1 MTECDYNLLDEEW
14 IPVLLTDGGVEKVG
28 ILKAFERAYDIEDL
42 ACELPTQKI
51 AIQRV
56 LLAICY
62 RVVSL
67 EDEEDW
73 GDLWRAGLPM
83 EAIRVYLEKWR
94 DRFYLFGGRHPFMQ
108 APDLRTPKGAVSGL
122 ERIVADVPNGE
133 RQLFTTRHGRALKR
147 ITPAEAAVWVIHTQ
161 AYDPAGIRSGAVGD
175 DGMKKGKG
183 YSIGPAWCGQ
193 TGAVWLRGDN
203 LRETLMLN
211 LVVAD
216 TVCLQ
221 GPSPQS
227 DEAACTWES
236 EAVETAVRRD
246 YSRDGKPDP
255 NGIGIPRLL
264 TWHSRRMRLHGDR
277 DGVTGVVLA
286 QGDKLGPQ
294 NMQRFE
300 PMSLWRYSQPQS
312 KKFKEH
318 VYMPAKHEPGR
329 AFWRN
334 LPSTLPVTEK
344 IPGFDKQE
352 QQKFQ
357 QSATLLFQT
366 HLKTLELDFPARI
379 RLEAVGMTYD
389 DENES
394 CVKDLYHDQM
404 TLAKVLLEEE
414 GKALAYSV
422 KQQVLTVE
430 EVAKAVGIL
439 GANLS
444 RAAGESGDGAGEG
457 AQKRAKERF
466 FAQIDDPFRSWLAS
480 LDGNSD
486 VENKQREWTE
496 TARRIAKQVA
506 GELIASAPRSA
517 TTGRNTGKTYM
528 SSGIAENFF
537 NKELNKTLPPTNS
550 MKGENK

>member
-108 APDLRTPKGAVSGL
+108 APDLRTPKDAVSGL
-122 ERIVADVPNGE
+122 EKIVADVPNGE
-133 RQLFTTRHGRALKR
+133 QLFTTRHGRALSR

-193 TGAVWLRGDN
+193 TGAVWLRGGN
-203 LRETLMLN
+203 LEETLMLN
-211 LVVAD
+211 LVPAD
-216 TVCLQ
+216 VGYLQ

-246 YSRDGKPDP
+246 YSREGNPAP

>member
-28 ILKAFERAYDIEDL
+28 ILGAFERANDIEDL

-62 RVVSL
+62 RAVSL

-73 GDLWRAGLPM
+73 KNLWHAGLPTDQ
-83 EAIRVYLEKWR
+83 IRAYLEKWR

-108 APDLRTPKGAVSGL
+108 APDLRTPKDAVSGL
-122 ERIVADVPNGE
+122 EKIVADVPNGE
-133 RQLFTTRHGRALKR
+133 QLFTTRHGRALSR

-161 AYDPAGIRSGAVGD
+161 AYDPSGIRSGAVGD
-175 DGMKKGKG
+175 DEAKNGKG
-183 YSIGPAWCGQ
+183 YPIGPAWCGQ
-193 TGAVWLRGDN
+193 TGAVWLRGGN
-203 LRETLMLN
+203 LEETLMLN
-211 LVVAD
+211 LVPAD
-216 TVCLQ
+216 TGYLR

-236 EAVETAVRRD
+236 DAVETAVRRD

-264 TWHSRRMRLHGDR
+264 TWHSRRMRLYGDR

-286 QGDKLGPQ
+286 QGDKLEPQ

-352 QQKFQ
+352 QLKFQ
-357 QSATLLFQT
+357 QSATLLFHADLDT
-366 HLKTLELDFPARI
+366 SDLERFPVRI
-379 RLEAVGMTYD
+379 RLEAVGMTYGAQ
-389 DENES
+389 EAVTE
-394 CVKDLYHDQM
+394 DLYHDQM

-414 GKALAYSV
+414 RKELAYLV
-422 KQQVLTVE
+422 KQQVLAVE
-430 EVAKAVGIL
+430 EVAKAVGFL

-457 AQKRAKERF
+457 AQKRAKESF
-466 FAQIDDPFRSWLAS
+466 FALIDDPFRSWLAL

-486 VENKQREWTE
+486 VEGKEREWIE
-496 TARRIAKQVA
+496 TARRIAKQLS
-506 GELIASAPRSA
+506 LIH
-517 TTGRNTGKTYM
+517 
-528 SSGIAENFF
+528 I
-537 NKELNKTLPPTNS
+537 
-550 MKGENK
+550 

>member
-28 ILKAFERAYDIEDL
+28 ILGAFERAYDIEDL

-62 RVVSL
+62 RVAPL

-73 GDLWRAGLPM
+73 KNLWRAGLPTD
-83 EAIRVYLEKWR
+83 AIRAYLEKWR

-108 APDLRTPKGAVSGL
+108 APDLRTPKDAVSGL
-122 ERIVADVPNGE
+122 EKIVADVPNGE
-133 RQLFTTRHGRALKR
+133 QLFTTRHRQALKR
-147 ITPAEAAVWVIHTQ
+147 ITPSEAAAWVIHTQ
-161 AYDPAGIRSGAVGD
+161 AYDPSGIRSGAVGD
-175 DGMKKGKG
+175 VDAKNGKG
-183 YSIGPAWCGQ
+183 YPIGPAWCGQ
-193 TGAVWLRGDN
+193 TGAVWLRGGN
-203 LRETLMLN
+203 LEETLMLN
-211 LVVAD
+211 LVPAD
-216 TVCLQ
+216 TGYLR

-236 EAVETAVRRD
+236 EVVETAVRRD
-246 YSRDGKPDP
+246 YSREGKPAP

-318 VYMPAKHEPGR
+318 IYMPAKHEPGR

-357 QSATLLFQT
+357 QSATLLFQAGLDT
-366 HLKTLELDFPARI
+366 SELERFPVRI
-379 RLEAVGMTYD
+379 RLEAVGMTYGAQ
-389 DENES
+389 EAVIE
-394 CVKDLYHDQM
+394 DLYHDQM

-414 GKALAYSV
+414 RKELAYSV
-422 KQQVLTVE
+422 KQQVLAVE

-457 AQKRAKERF
+457 AQKRAKESF
-466 FAQIDDPFRSWLAS
+466 FALIDDPFRSWLAS

-486 VENKQREWTE
+486 VDDKQREWTE
-496 TARRIAKQVA
+496 TARRVAKQVA
-506 GELIASAPRSA
+506 GELVASSPRSA
-517 TTGRNTGKTYM
+517 IMGRDTGMTYM

-537 NKELNKTLPPTNS
+537 NKALNKILPPINS
-550 MKGENK
+550 AKGESK

>member
-28 ILKAFERAYDIEDL
+28 ILGAFERANDIEDL

-62 RVVSL
+62 RAVSL

-73 GDLWRAGLPM
+73 KNLWHAGLPTDQ
-83 EAIRVYLEKWR
+83 IRAYLEKWR

-108 APDLRTPKGAVSGL
+108 APDLRTPKDAVSGL
-122 ERIVADVPNGE
+122 EKIVADVPNGE
-133 RQLFTTRHGRALKR
+133 QLFTTRHGRALSR
-147 ITPAEAAVWVIHTQ
+147 ITPAEAAAWVIHTQ
-161 AYDPAGIRSGAVGD
+161 AYDPSGIRSGAVGD
-175 DGMKKGKG
+175 DEAKNGKG
-183 YSIGPAWCGQ
+183 YPIGPAWCGQ
-193 TGAVWLRGDN
+193 TGAVWLRGGN
-203 LRETLMLN
+203 LEETLMLN
-211 LVVAD
+211 LVPAD
-216 TVCLQ
+216 TGYLR

-236 EAVETAVRRD
+236 DAVETAVRRD

-264 TWHSRRMRLHGDR
+264 TWHSRRMRLYGDR

-286 QGDKLGPQ
+286 QGDKLEPQ

-550 MKGENK
+550 TKGENK

>member
-28 ILKAFERAYDIEDL
+28 ILGAFERAHDIEDL

-62 RVVSL
+62 RVVPL
-67 EDEEDW
+67 ANKKNW
-73 GDLWRAGLPM
+73 KNLRRAGLPVD
-83 EAIRVYLEKWR
+83 AIRAYLEKWR
-94 DRFYLFGGRHPFMQ
+94 DRFYLFGGRYPFMQ

-122 ERIVADVPNGE
+122 EKIVADVPNGE
-133 RQLFTTRHGRALKR
+133 RLFATRHGRALKR

-161 AYDPAGIRSGAVGD
+161 AYDPSGTRSGAVGD
-175 DGMKKGKG
+175 DEMKEGKG
-183 YSIGPAWCGQ
+183 YPIGPAWCGQ
-193 TGAVWLRGDN
+193 TGTVWLRGDN

-221 GPSPQS
+221 GPSSQS

-236 EAVETAVRRD
+236 DAVETAARRD
-246 YSRDGKPDP
+246 YSREGNPDP

-300 PMSLWRYSQPQS
+300 PMSLWRYSDSQS

-334 LPSTLPVTEK
+334 LPSTLPVNEK
-344 IPGFDKQE
+344 IPGFDKRE

-366 HLKTLELDFPARI
+366 HLKTLELDVPARI

-389 DENES
+389 DKNES
-394 CVKDLYHDQM
+394 YVKDLYHDQM

-414 GKALAYSV
+414 GKALAYLV
-422 KQQVLTVE
+422 TKQVDNVE
-430 EVAKAVGIL
+430 EVAKAIGFL

-457 AQKRAKERF
+457 AQKRAKESF
-466 FAQIDDPFRSWLAS
+466 FALIDDPFRSWLAS

-486 VENKQREWTE
+486 VDDKQREWTE
-496 TARRIAKQVA
+496 TARRIAKQLA
-506 GELIASAPRSA
+506 GELVASAPRSA
-517 TTGRNTGKTYM
+517 IAGRDTGMTYM

-537 NKELNKTLPPTNS
+537 NKALNKTLPPTNS

>member
-1 MTECDYNLLDEEW
+1 
-14 IPVLLTDGGVEKVG
+14 
-28 ILKAFERAYDIEDL
+28 
-42 ACELPTQKI
+42 
-51 AIQRV
+51 
-56 LLAICY
+56 
-62 RVVSL
+62 
-67 EDEEDW
+67 
-73 GDLWRAGLPM
+73 
-83 EAIRVYLEKWR
+83 
-94 DRFYLFGGRHPFMQ
+94 
-108 APDLRTPKGAVSGL
+108 
-122 ERIVADVPNGE
+122 
-133 RQLFTTRHGRALKR
+133 
-147 ITPAEAAVWVIHTQ
+147 
-161 AYDPAGIRSGAVGD
+161 
-175 DGMKKGKG
+175 
-183 YSIGPAWCGQ
+183 
-193 TGAVWLRGDN
+193 
-203 LRETLMLN
+203 MLN

-221 GPSPQS
+221 GPSSQS

-236 EAVETAVRRD
+236 EAVETAMRRD
-246 YSRDGKPDP
+246 YSREGNPDP
-255 NGIGIPRLL
+255 NGIGIPLLL

-344 IPGFDKQE
+344 IPGFDKSE

-379 RLEAVGMTYD
+379 RLEAVGMTYG
-389 DENES
+389 EREAS
-394 CVKDLYHDQM
+394 IKDLYHDQM

-414 GKALAYSV
+414 GKALAYLV
-422 KQQVLTVE
+422 TKQVYKVE
-430 EVAKAVGIL
+430 EVAKAIGIL
-439 GANLS
+439 GADLS

-486 VENKQREWTE
+486 VEDKQREWAE
-496 TARRIAKQVA
+496 TARRVAKQVA
-506 GELIASAPRSA
+506 GELVASAPRSA
-517 TTGRNTGKTYM
+517 ITGRDTGMTYM

-537 NKELNKTLPPTNS
+537 NKALNKTLPPTNS
-550 MKGENK
+550 TKGENK

>member
-28 ILKAFERAYDIEDL
+28 ILGAFERAYDIEDL

-62 RVVSL
+62 RVAPL

-73 GDLWRAGLPM
+73 KNLWRAGLPTD
-83 EAIRVYLEKWR
+83 AIRAYLEKWR

-108 APDLRTPKGAVSGL
+108 APDLRTPKDAVSGL
-122 ERIVADVPNGE
+122 EKIVADVPNGE
-133 RQLFTTRHGRALKR
+133 QLFTIRHGQALKR
-147 ITPAEAAVWVIHTQ
+147 ITPSEAAAWVIHTQ
-161 AYDPAGIRSGAVGD
+161 AYDPSGIRSGAVGD
-175 DGMKKGKG
+175 VDAKNGKG
-183 YSIGPAWCGQ
+183 YPIGPAWCGQ
-193 TGAVWLRGDN
+193 AGAVWLRGGN
-203 LRETLMLN
+203 LEETLMLN
-211 LVVAD
+211 LVPAD
-216 TVCLQ
+216 TGYLR

-236 EAVETAVRRD
+236 EVVETAVRRD
-246 YSRDGKPDP
+246 YSREGKPAP

-300 PMSLWRYSQPQS
+300 LMSLWRYSQPQS

-352 QQKFQ
+352 KQKFQ
-357 QSATLLFQT
+357 QSATLLFQAGLDT
-366 HLKTLELDFPARI
+366 SELERFPVRI
-379 RLEAVGMTYD
+379 RLEAVGMTYGAQ
-389 DENES
+389 EAVTE
-394 CVKDLYHDQM
+394 DLYHDQM

-414 GKALAYSV
+414 SKELAYSV
-422 KQQVLTVE
+422 KQQVLAVE

-457 AQKRAKERF
+457 AQKRAKESF
-466 FAQIDDPFRSWLAS
+466 WLAS

-486 VENKQREWTE
+486 VDDKQREWAE
-496 TARRIAKQVA
+496 TARKIAKQVA
-506 GELIASAPRSA
+506 GELVASAPRSA
-517 TTGRNTGKTYM
+517 ITGRDTGMTYM

-537 NKELNKTLPPTNS
+537 NKALNKTLPPTNS
-550 MKGENK
+550 TKGENK

>member
-28 ILKAFERAYDIEDL
+28 ILGAFERAYDIEDL

-62 RVVSL
+62 RVVPL
-67 EDEEDW
+67 ANKKDW
-73 GDLWRAGLPM
+73 KKLRRAGLSM
-83 EAIRVYLEKWR
+83 EAIRAYLEKWR
-94 DRFYLFGGRHPFMQ
+94 DRFYLFGGRYPFMQ
-108 APDLRTPKGAVSGL
+108 APDLRTPKGVVSGL
-122 ERIVADVPNGE
+122 EKIIADVPNGE
-133 RQLFTTRHGRALKR
+133 QLFTTRHGWALKR

-161 AYDPAGIRSGAVGD
+161 AYDPSGIRSGAVGD
-175 DGMKKGKG
+175 DGMKDGKG

-193 TGAVWLRGDN
+193 TGTVWLRGDN
-203 LRETLMLN
+203 LEETLMLN

-236 EAVETAVRRD
+236 EAVETAMRRD
-246 YSRDGKPDP
+246 YSREGKPAP

-318 VYMPAKHEPGR
+318 IYMPAKHEPGR

-344 IPGFDKQE
+344 IPGFDKSE

-379 RLEAVGMTYD
+379 RLEAVGMTYG
-389 DENES
+389 EREAS
-394 CVKDLYHDQM
+394 IKDLYHDQM

-414 GKALAYSV
+414 GKALAYLV
-422 KQQVLTVE
+422 TKQVYKVE
-430 EVAKAVGIL
+430 EVAKAIGIL

-444 RAAGESGDGAGEG
+444 RAAGESGKEAGKGAE
-457 AQKRAKERF
+457 KRAKESF
-466 FAQIDDPFRSWLAS
+466 FALIDDPFRSWLAS

-486 VENKQREWTE
+486 VEDKEREWIE
-496 TARRIAKQVA
+496 TARRIAKQIA

-517 TTGRNTGKTYM
+517 ITGRDTGKTYM

-550 MKGENK
+550 TKGENK

>member
-203 LRETLMLN
+203 LEETLMLN

-318 VYMPAKHEPGR
+318 IYMPAKHEPGR

-344 IPGFDKQE
+344 IPGFDKSE

-357 QSATLLFQT
+357 QSATLLFQAY
-366 HLKTLELDFPARI
+366 LKTLELDFPARI
-379 RLEAVGMTYD
+379 RLEAVGMTYG
-389 DENES
+389 EREAS
-394 CVKDLYHDQM
+394 IKDLYHDQM

>member
-28 ILKAFERAYDIEDL
+28 ILGAFERAYDIEDL

-62 RVVSL
+62 RVVPL
-67 EDEEDW
+67 ANKKDW
-73 GDLWRAGLPM
+73 KKLRRAGLPM
-83 EAIRVYLEKWR
+83 EAIRAYLEKWR
-94 DRFYLFGGRHPFMQ
+94 DRFYLFGGRYPFMQ

-122 ERIVADVPNGE
+122 EKIIADVPNGE
-133 RQLFTTRHGRALKR
+133 QLFTTRHGRALKR

-161 AYDPAGIRSGAVGD
+161 AYDPSGIRSGAVGD
-175 DGMKKGKG
+175 DGMKDGKG

-193 TGAVWLRGDN
+193 TGTVWLRGDN
-203 LRETLMLN
+203 LEETLMLN

-236 EAVETAVRRD
+236 EAVETAMRRD
-246 YSRDGKPDP
+246 YSREGKPAP

-318 VYMPAKHEPGR
+318 IYMPAKHEPGR

-344 IPGFDKQE
+344 IPGFDKSE

-357 QSATLLFQT
+357 QSATLLFQAY
-366 HLKTLELDFPARI
+366 LKTLELDFPARI
-379 RLEAVGMTYD
+379 RLEAVGMTYG
-389 DENES
+389 EKEAS
-394 CVKDLYHDQM
+394 IKDLYHDQM

-414 GKALAYSV
+414 GKALAYLV
-422 KQQVLTVE
+422 TKQVYKLE
-430 EVAKAVGIL
+430 EVAKAIGIL

-444 RAAGESGDGAGEG
+444 WAAGESGKEAGKGAE
-457 AQKRAKERF
+457 KRAKESF
-466 FAQIDDPFRSWLAS
+466 FALIDDPFRSWLAS

-486 VENKQREWTE
+486 VDDKQREWIE
-496 TARRIAKQVA
+496 TARRIAKQIA

-517 TTGRNTGKTYM
+517 ITGRDTGKTYM

-550 MKGENK
+550 TKGENK

>member
-14 IPVLLTDGGVEKVG
+14 IPVLLMDGSVEKVG
-28 ILKAFERAYDIEDL
+28 ILGAFERAYDIEDL
-42 ACELPTQKI
+42 ACDLPTQKI

-67 EDEEDW
+67 EDAKDW
-73 GDLWRAGLPM
+73 KNLWLAGLPTDR
-83 EAIRVYLEKWR
+83 IRAYLEKWR

-108 APDLRTPKGAVSGL
+108 APDLRTPKDAVSGL
-122 ERIVADVPNGE
+122 EKIVADVPNGE
-133 RQLFTTRHGRALKR
+133 QFFTTRHGRALSR

-175 DGMKKGKG
+175 DGMKDGKG

-193 TGAVWLRGDN
+193 TGTVWLRGDN
-203 LRETLMLN
+203 LEETLMLN

-246 YSRDGKPDP
+246 YSREGNPDP

-264 TWHSRRMRLHGDR
+264 TWHSRRMRLHGGR

-334 LPSTLPVTEK
+334 LPSTLPVDEK
-344 IPGFDKQE
+344 IPGFDKSK

-357 QSATLLFQT
+357 QSATLLFQK

-379 RLEAVGMTYD
+379 RLEAVGLTYGGK
-389 DENES
+389 NES

-414 GKALAYSV
+414 RKDLAYSV
-422 KQQVLTVE
+422 KQQVLAIE

-457 AQKRAKERF
+457 AQKRAKESF
-466 FAQIDDPFRSWLAS
+466 FALIDDPIRSWLAS

-486 VENKQREWTE
+486 VEDKEREWIE
-496 TARRIAKQVA
+496 TARRVAKQVA
-506 GELIASAPRSA
+506 SEMVASSPRSA
-517 TTGRNTGKTYM
+517 ITGRDTGMTYM

-537 NKELNKTLPPTNS
+537 TKALNKILPPTNS
-550 MKGENK
+550 TKGENK